1 MMKNGTATLETPVA
15 PALPNLDEPLFEI
28 VNGEKVEM
36 PPMGAYSTM
45 LAFWLGQLLDSF
57 ARPRALGNVA
67 VEMLFVLDPVRD
79 IRRRPDVAFV
89 SAQKWP
95 LDRPIPESGDWD
107 VVPDLA
113 VEVISPNDV
122 F

>member
-1 MMKNGTATLETPVA
+1 MKNGTATLETPVA

-67 VEMLFVLDPVRD
+67 VEMLFGMCNSLYHWYDPNGRIRPQALADQVLEMVFGGL
-79 IRRRPDVAFV
+79 RP
-89 SAQKWP
+89 
-95 LDRPIPESGDWD
+95 R
-107 VVPDLA
+107 
-113 VEVISPNDV
+113 
-122 F
+122 